1 MTEQRLFA
9 ALYVDEDITDH
20 LAVVLRQRG
29 FDVVAAHEVN
39 LVSIDDQIH
48 LTYSAQHQRILLTS
62 NRDDFVR
69 LAHQWASVGQQ
80 HHGIVICPQF
90 SRHQFGELLRLVLSL
105 LNRTAADD
113 LINTVCYLTAY
124 R

>member
-9 ALYVDEDITDH
+9 ALYTDEDITGH

-39 LVSIDDQIH
+39 LISIDDQIH
-48 LTYSAQHQRILLTS
+48 LAYAAKHQRILLTC
-62 NRDDFVR
+62 NRDDFIR
-69 LAHQWASVGQQ
+69 LAHQWATAGQQ

-90 SRHQFGELLRLVLSL
+90 SRHQFGELLRFVLNL

-113 LINTVCYLTAY
+113 LMNTVCYLTAY